1 VSDFVALPYSR
12 SDGDGIAERG
22 LKTGGSGPCTRSP
35 GLGRVE
41 PWSRGYFSSRESTQQ
56 ARRPCSAC
64 ETQALAHDD
73 DSGVSVGQFRV
84 RDVLVARQDDKG
96 AAFEIVRDGPEAQRI
111 FRQDYAGLLLAM
123 STVVTVCPSMPV
135 TTYT

>member
-1 VSDFVALPYSR
+1 M
-12 SDGDGIAERG
+12 
-22 LKTGGSGPCTRSP
+22 
-35 GLGRVE
+35 
-41 PWSRGYFSSRESTQQ
+41 
-56 ARRPCSAC
+56 
-64 ETQALAHDD
+64 
-73 DSGVSVGQFRV
+73 GQFRV

-96 AAFEIVRDGPEAQRI
+96 AAFEIVRDGPEVQRI